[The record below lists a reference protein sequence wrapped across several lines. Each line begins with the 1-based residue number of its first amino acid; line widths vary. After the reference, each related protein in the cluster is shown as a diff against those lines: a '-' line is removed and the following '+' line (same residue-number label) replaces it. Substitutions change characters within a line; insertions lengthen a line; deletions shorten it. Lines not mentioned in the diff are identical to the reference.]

1 MKAVKAVTDV
11 AEKGLSRRAA
21 LAVLAAVPAWVAA
34 EGGQAPPEVA
44 AELPGVRLQ
53 GSGHLKFMMMSV
65 YSARLWARTGFDAAQ
80 FERAP
85 LALELIYARKLY
97 GKLIA
102 ERSLEEMKR
111 AGGVGGLTEAQAARW
126 LAALTALI
134 PDVKEGDRL
143 TGVQRPGQSAAFF
156 VNGRAA
162 GELQDADFTR
172 RFFGIWLA
180 PTTSEPRLRQQLI
193 GTAPSA
199 S

>member
-1 MKAVKAVTDV
+1 MTAVAAQDP
-11 AEKGLSRRAA
+11 SRRAA
-21 LAVLAAVPAWVAA
+21 LAMLALVPACAVAQ
-34 EGGQAPPEVA
+34 GSDVPPEVA
-44 AELPGVRLQ
+44 THLPGVRLH
-53 GSGHLKFMMMSV
+53 GSGRLKYMMLSI
-65 YSARLWARTGFDAAQ
+65 YSARLWVVPGFDATQ

-85 LALELIYARKLY
+85 LALELIYERKLH

-111 AGGVGGLTEAQAARW
+111 ASGLNDAQAARW

-134 PDVKEGDRL
+134 PDVKDGDRL
-143 TGVQRPGQSAAFF
+143 TGVQRPGESAAFF
-156 VNGRAA
+156 FNGRAA
-162 GELQDADFTR
+162 GELRDADFTR

-193 GTAPSA
+193 GGAQSA

>member
-1 MKAVKAVTDV
+1 MPVSMS
-11 AEKGLSRRAA
+11 GLSRRAA
-21 LAVLAAVPAWVAA
+21 LVRLVALAVAPAGAGAQGV
-34 EGGQAPPEVA
+34 EAPPEVVA
-44 AELPGVRLQ
+44 QLPGVRLH
-53 GSGHLKFMMMSV
+53 GSGRLKFMMLSV
-65 YSARLWARTGFDAAQ
+65 YNARLWVGPGFEAAQ

-85 LALELIYARKLY
+85 LALELIYERKLY

-111 AGGVGGLTEAQAARW
+111 AGGVGDAQAARW

-134 PDVKEGDRL
+134 PDVKDGDRL
-143 TGVQRPGQSAAFF
+143 TGVQRPGEAVAFF

-162 GELQDADFTR
+162 GELRDADFTR
-172 RFFGIWLA
+172 RFFAIWLA

-193 GTAPSA
+193 GAAQSA